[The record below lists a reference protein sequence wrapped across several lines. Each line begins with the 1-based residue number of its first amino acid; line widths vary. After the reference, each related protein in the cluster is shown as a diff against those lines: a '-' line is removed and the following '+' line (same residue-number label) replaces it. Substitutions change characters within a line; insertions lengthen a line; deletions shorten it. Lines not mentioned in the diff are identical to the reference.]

1 MSPWDIR
8 VFYFQGKGE
17 SPWNSYY
24 SQRSCTVFDQERTQW
39 TDDGDVENGH
49 LFEEWLQE
57 DHLILVQPERGDL
70 LKGTIVQIGPNEVLV
85 DINAKRDAYVPPDDL
100 ARLPPEVREQLYEG
114 QEVNVIVTRVY
125 EDTGDIEVSLS
136 KALQARDWIRAAEL
150 MEQKAIIETE
160 VIAYNRGGLI
170 VRFGQIRG
178 FVPLSQ
184 MADIPR
190 NISAEERSQRMAA
203 LVGKK
208 IPVCVI
214 EVDRSR
220 RRLIL
225 SEREAQHQL
234 REQRRD
240 ELLAT
245 LKEGD
250 IIKGRVRSF
259 ASFGVFVD
267 LDGVDGLIHRSEI
280 SWDRTVNPQEVLQI
294 GQEVETVVVKVD
306 RKARRIGLS
315 LKRMQPNPWLER
327 VEKYKE
333 GDIVDAVVINVT
345 DFGVFA
351 RIEEGLEG
359 LIHVSEL
366 PLASGQRP
374 QDAFEIGDEIRVR
387 IIGIDTQR
395 QRISLSMRQVPQ
407 WDVAEETT
415 EENESLTPS
424 SPENAVNGG
433 IGGEEQG
440 EEAQQ

>member
-1 MSPWDIR
+1 MLSHPQWSR
-8 VFYFQGKGE
+8 
-17 SPWNSYY
+17 
-24 SQRSCTVFDQERTQW
+24 TVFEQERAQW
-39 TDDGDVENGH
+39 TDEGDVENGH

-57 DHLILVQPERGDL
+57 EYLHLVQPERGDL
-70 LKGTIVQIGPNEVLV
+70 LKGTIVQIGPNDVLV
-85 DINAKRDAYVPPDDL
+85 DIGAKRDALVPPDDL
-100 ARLPPEVREQLYEG
+100 AKLPPEVREQLHEG

-125 EDTGDIEVSLS
+125 DDTGDIEVSLA
-136 KALQARDWIRAAEL
+136 KALQATDWIRATEL
-150 MEQKAIIETE
+150 LEKKAVIETE

-190 NISAEERSQRMAA
+190 NISAEERAQRMAA
-203 LVGKK
+203 LVGKT

-214 EVDRSR
+214 EVERAR

-225 SEREAQHQL
+225 SEREAHRLL

-240 ELLAT
+240 ELLAS
-245 LKEGD
+245 LQEGD

-267 LDGVDGLIHRSEI
+267 LDGVDGLIHRSEL
-280 SWDRTVNPQEVLQI
+280 SWDRNVNPQEILHI
-294 GQEVETVVVKVD
+294 GQEIETVVVKVD
-306 RKARRIGLS
+306 RKTRRIGLS
-315 LKRMQPNPWLER
+315 LKRLQPNPWLER

-345 DFGVFA
+345 DFGIFA
-351 RIEEGLEG
+351 RLEEGVEG
-359 LIHVSEL
+359 LVHVSEL
-366 PLASGQRP
+366 PLEPGQRP
-374 QDAFEIGDEIRVR
+374 FDAFEVGDEIRVR

-407 WDVAEETT
+407 WDVWEEETDD
-415 EENESLTPS
+415 EQESDS
-424 SPENAVNGG
+424 SP
-433 IGGEEQG
+433 IPPGEEG
-440 EEAQQ
+440 TGKEEEKEEASK